1 MSLSHGLV
9 CGGKCSLPAQALEA
23 ARLQVERVRT
33 IHELLDRV
41 AAQPLDVVLLVPPL
55 PTGDVPAVIA
65 SIIEREPGLPVVV
78 LMRESEARGAVR
90 AVQAGA
96 TDVLFDSAG
105 PEEIAGGLRR
115 AADRF
120 MHRSLA
126 VKLAPHVQNV
136 PEVESILGESEAA
149 GQIRS
154 QVAKIASSPAMTIL
168 IQGESGTGKDLVA
181 RTIHV
186 ASSRAS
192 KPFVPINCTAI
203 PETLLESEL
212 FGHEQGAFTD
222 ARHRKPGMLELAD
235 GGTAFLDEVGEPGL
249 SLQSKLLRFLEER
262 SFRRLGSTRDISVDV
277 RIVAATNRDL
287 AQAVRQ
293 GRFRRDLYYRLRVV
307 PIMLPPL
314 RDHAEDV
321 PILARH
327 FLAHHCRRF
336 HKRFDGFHPD
346 ALRRLV
352 QYTWPGNVRELKNT
366 IERVVL
372 LEEGPV
378 VRPEMLWL
386 GETATP
392 RLRESDSRRTGGDEL
407 NLERLELRAL
417 MRALEITGGNRTEA
431 ARLLGVS
438 RDTVRAR
445 IKQHGIRIRT
455 TATAPEDAPGD
466 RGRDRS
472 ARSVTR
478 RAGSAAPVV
487 DSSTNPAASPPRT
500 APKET
505 PHPAARVDGRT
516 TPR

>member
-1 MSLSHGLV
+1 MSSSHGLV
-9 CGGKCSLPAQALEA
+9 LGGDCSLPVRALEA

-33 IHELLDRV
+33 IDELLARV
-41 AAQPLDVVLLVPPL
+41 AAHPPDVVLLVPPI
-55 PTGDVPAVIA
+55 PSSDVEKAIGA
-65 SIIEREPGLPVVV
+65 IIGREPGLPVVV

-96 TDVLFDSAG
+96 IDVLFDSAG
-105 PEEIAGGLRR
+105 PEEITAGLRR

-126 VKLAPHVQNV
+126 VKLAPHVQSV
-136 PEVESILGESEAA
+136 PEVESILGDSEAA
-149 GQIRS
+149 RLVRA

-186 ASSRAS
+186 ASARAP

-203 PETLLESEL
+203 PDTLLESEL
-212 FGHEQGAFTD
+212 FGHERGAFTD
-222 ARHRKPGMLELAD
+222 ARHRKPGLLELAD
-235 GGTAFLDEVGEPGL
+235 GGTAFLDEVGDPGL
-249 SLQSKLLRFLEER
+249 PLQSKLLRFLEER

-287 AQAVRQ
+287 ASAVRQ

-307 PIMLPPL
+307 PVMLPPL
-314 RDHAEDV
+314 RERPADV
-321 PILARH
+321 PVLARH
-327 FLAHHCRRF
+327 FLEHHCRRF

-346 ALRRLV
+346 ALRRLAE
-352 QYTWPGNVRELKNT
+352 YSWPGNVRELKNA

-372 LEEGPV
+372 LEDGPV
-378 VRPEMLWL
+378 VRSEMLWL
-386 GETATP
+386 GETQTP
-392 RLRESDSRRTGGDEL
+392 PLPEPHSRRTAGDEL

-417 MRALEITGGNRTEA
+417 MRALEIAGGNRTEA

-445 IKQHGIRIRT
+445 IKQHGIRFAT
-455 TATAPEDAPGD
+455 TATTPVDAP
-466 RGRDRS
+466 
-472 ARSVTR
+472 APPATR
-478 RAGSAAPVV
+478 RAGPAAPVAV
-487 DSSTNPAASPPRT
+487 RSTSPAGAPPRT
-500 APKET
+500 APAST
-505 PHPAARVDGRT
+505 DDSAAPVDGRT